1 MAETVT
7 LELVHDPTVNYA
19 LQQNDVPIIKQLRLT
34 NIGDERLKD
43 LLVCIEFE
51 PDFAPPWEGRV
62 TRLEPGASYAFG
74 HVPLQL
80 SPKFLAELTERV
92 AGTITVSVSASGQ
105 ELKQETARI
114 DVLAYDEWSGLRSLP
129 EVLAAFVTP
138 NHPVVEGILAD
149 AAGILSGW
157 EGGASLCAYQTKKKQ
172 DAFRQGAAIYEAIR
186 RRGLKYISPPAS
198 FEQVGQKVRLAERI
212 LENGLGTCLDLALFL
227 ASCFEQAG
235 LHPLVVFTKEHAF
248 AGFWLVEE
256 TFPDVVGDDV
266 LRLRKRAELAEV
278 CLVEATALT
287 SAPPNDF
294 NLAVQLGKAK
304 LENEQNFV
312 CVVDIARCR
321 KAAIRPLPLRGAPG
335 GAERTSSGQAA
346 DGVVLPPDLSLV
358 EGAVRPDGHVEEQ
371 PETPAT
377 RLDRWKRKLLD
388 LSLRNKLLNFKFTNK
403 AVQILCP
410 DIATLE
416 DALADGDKFEV
427 LANPSEFAE
436 DDPRSAE
443 VFRRRTGDD
452 ARKVVLQEEFK
463 ARRLRAGAGRDKLS
477 RQMLEIY
484 REANLQLEEGGA
496 STLYLA
502 LGFLAWYETPASQ
515 KRLLAPLI
523 LVPVE
528 ISRGSVLEGF
538 RLRKRDDEARIN
550 TTLLEL
556 LSKDFQLTLPS
567 MDPVPQDD
575 HGVDVQFILGTFRE
589 AVKKIDR
596 WEVVEDACL
605 GFFSF
610 AKFLMWRDLEART
623 EELLKNPVV
632 SHLVNTPNLPFP
644 DSGGF
649 PDAESLDHTHS
660 PTETF
665 CPVLTDSSQLAA
677 VYAAAE
683 GKSFVLHGPPGT
695 GKSQTITNIIA
706 HCLACGKSVLFV
718 SEKMAALTVVR
729 DRLAQCGLG
738 NFCLELHSNKSSKQ
752 EVIKQLGQSLTG
764 PSTFD
769 SEHWRREAERLAA
782 LRAELNEYVQALHKV
797 QISGETAFLGLSK
810 LIGLTNVLHVALS
823 WPSPK
828 AIDQPLLERLRQTS
842 RQLALTAGAIGTPAG
857 HPWEGVACV
866 EWSPVVQREVQEA
879 LENMPVAASELERSA
894 NALLPLLGIGQF
906 QPSHLDEYEQL
917 GQTLTA
923 LPRPPAPL
931 LEAADWPALRAEL
944 DELVRKSRRR
954 KALWES
960 LGAEFSSDLIAL
972 DLDALATLHL
982 AAKASWG
989 LGRWFKNRAIAK
1001 TLRPVSKNGQVPAR
1015 DRIGSILAQAR
1026 ELRELESQ
1034 WKAVS
1039 DAGARL
1045 LGSAWSEGQITDAEL
1060 EALTARA
1067 TNLRAETVKAAK
1079 LSGRGVTDIIQRIW
1093 AATLWNDYDRLCTAT
1108 EAYGAAR
1115 KGFKQAVERLDGL
1128 LGFGKGVSL
1137 AAASGEA
1144 LPLERS
1150 VRRAALLTEHL
1161 GKFRL
1166 WCQWCKAR
1174 HEALGIGLKPLVLA
1188 LEQGRITPEQTAPV
1202 FQRGYYQWWVENIVH
1217 AEPVLRNFFS
1227 TGFEDK
1233 IQQFRDTD
1241 KRYTKLTQ
1249 AEIHARLSARVPI
1262 AGAKANGESEMGVL
1276 SGQLRRQRSHM
1287 SIRALVQKIP
1297 NLLPRLKP
1305 CLLMSPMSI
1314 AQYMDAGQTP
1324 FDLVVFDEASQIPVW
1339 DAVGAIARGRQA
1351 IIVGDPKQLPPT
1363 SFFQREDDE
1372 SDMDDEIVADQES
1385 ILDECLAARLPQLHL
1400 RWHYRSRNE
1409 GLIAFSNHHYYDNS
1423 LLTFPSP
1430 HLEQGVSFRHVPG
1443 VYDKSKSRTN
1453 RIEAEALVNEMV
1465 RRLLDP
1471 VLSSVSIGVVTFSQ
1485 AQRDLIADLLE
1496 AERRN
1501 HPEIE
1506 RFFDPENPN
1515 RVFIKNL
1522 ENVQGDE
1529 RDAIFF
1535 SVGYGPDAA
1544 GKVSM
1549 SFGPLNRDGG
1559 ERRLN
1564 VAVTRARK
1572 EVVLFT
1578 SLKPEQIDL
1587 ARTRA
1592 RGVQD
1597 LKCYMEYAERG
1608 MAAIREAIARDPSAD
1623 FDSPFEQQVCEALRA
1638 KGHAVHAQVGCS
1650 GYRIDLAVVDPECP
1664 GRYLLGIECDGAN
1677 YHRSRNARD
1686 RDRLREMVLRGLGWE
1701 IARIWSTDWWQNAQA
1716 ALAKV
1721 EAAIEEALLR
1731 RAEKQKEPEAC
1742 PPPAFAAPE
1751 ACVQQF
1757 ASAPAAGQAIS
1768 PTPNENLEK
1777 YRPSFAPIVFGT
1789 QEEYYQPQSTPQI
1802 RQALLE
1808 VMEREAPMSLTLLTR
1823 RVAARWGFTKATEK
1837 CKERVLGV
1845 TKNTSEVL
1853 VRRGKDETFLWERQ
1867 TPPDVYTGFRIPGGS
1882 EESQRDPGEIP
1893 PEEIANAARH
1903 VLRQHISA
1911 SRDVLEQETARLL
1924 GFRRVTQNV
1933 RAYMQKGI
1941 ALLALA
1947 EDIQRGGETLVLK

>member
-1 MAETVT
+1 MSETVA
-7 LELVHDPTVNYA
+7 LELIHDPTVNYA
-19 LQQNDVPIIKQLRLT
+19 LQQNDVPIVKQLRIT
-34 NIGDERLKD
+34 NSGNECLKG
-43 LLVCIEFE
+43 LLVYIQVE
-51 PDFAPPWEGRV
+51 PGFAHPWEGRV
-62 TRLEPGASYAFG
+62 TSLEPGASYAFG

-92 AGTITVSVSASGQ
+92 TGTITISVSAAGQ
-105 ELKQETARI
+105 EIKQQSARI

-138 NHPVVEGILAD
+138 NHPVVEGIMAD
-149 AAGILSGW
+149 AADILSGW
-157 EGGASLCAYQTKKKQ
+157 ERGASLCAYQTKKKQ
-172 DAFRQGAAIYEAIR
+172 DTLRQGAAIYEAIR

-198 FEQVGQKVRLAERI
+198 FEHAGQKVRLAERI

-227 ASCFEQAG
+227 SSCLEQAG
-235 LHPLVVFTKEHAF
+235 LHPLVVFTKGHALV
-248 AGFWLVEE
+248 GFWLVEE

-266 LRLRKRAELAEV
+266 LRLRKRAELAEI
-278 CLVEATALT
+278 CLVETTTLT

-294 NLAVQLGKAK
+294 NLAAQLGRAR
-304 LENEQNFV
+304 LEDEQDFV
-312 CVVDIARCR
+312 CVVDVARCR
-321 KAAIRPLPLRGAPG
+321 KAAIRPLPLRGVFS
-335 GAERTSSGQAA
+335 GAGLASAGQTKDGAA
-346 DGVVLPPDLSLV
+346 LPPDLSLV
-358 EGAVRPDGHVEEQ
+358 DEYAPPDERVEKQ

-377 RLDRWKRKLLD
+377 RLDGWKRKLLD

-410 DIATLE
+410 DIASLE

-427 LANPSEFAE
+427 LANLSEFAE

-443 VFRRRTGDD
+443 VFRRRTGED
-452 ARKVVLQEEFK
+452 ARNVVLQEEFK
-463 ARRLRAGAGRDKLS
+463 ARRLRTEAGRDKLS

-484 REANLQLEEGGA
+484 REATLQMEEGGA

-502 LGFLAWYETPASQ
+502 LGFLAWYETPTSQ

-528 ISRGSVLEGF
+528 VSRGSALEGF

-556 LSKDFQLTLPS
+556 LAKDFQLILPS
-567 MDPVPQDD
+567 MDPVPQDN
-575 HGVDVQFILGTFRE
+575 HGVDVPFILDNFRE

-596 WEVVEDACL
+596 WEIVEHACL

-610 AKFLMWRDLEART
+610 AKFLMWRDLEMRT
-623 EELLKNPVV
+623 ADLLKNPVV
-632 SHLVNTPNLPFP
+632 SHLVNTPDLPFP

-649 PDAESLDHTHS
+649 PDAERLDLSHS

-695 GKSQTITNIIA
+695 GKSQTITNLIA
-706 HCLACGKSVLFV
+706 HCLASGKSVLFV

-738 NFCLELHSNKSSKQ
+738 NFCLELHSNKSNKQ
-752 EVIKQLGQSLTG
+752 EIIKQIGQSLTG
-764 PSTFD
+764 ASTFD

-782 LRAELNEYVQALHKV
+782 LRTELNEYVQTLHKV
-797 QISGETAFLGLSK
+797 QRSGETVFQGLSK
-810 LIGLTNVLHVALS
+810 LIGLTDVPHVPLFWS
-823 WPSPK
+823 SPE
-828 AIDQPLLERLRQTS
+828 AIDQPLRESLKQAT
-842 RQLALTAGAIGTPAG
+842 RQLALTVSSIGTPAG
-857 HPWEGVACV
+857 HPWEGVACE
-866 EWSPVVQREVQEA
+866 EWSPVVQRDVQEA
-879 LENMPVAASELERSA
+879 LERVPVVAGELERSA
-894 NALLPLLGIGQF
+894 SELLMLLGIGQF
-906 QPSHLDEYEQL
+906 HLAYLDEYEELAQC
-917 GQTLTA
+917 LTA
-923 LPRPPAPL
+923 QPRPPAPL
-931 LEAADWPALRAEL
+931 LEATDWLILRTEIE
-944 DELVRKSRRR
+944 DLVRKHRRHKVLR
-954 KALWES
+954 ES
-960 LGAEFSSDLIAL
+960 LGAAFMPEIITL
-972 DLDALATLHL
+972 DLDALAAWQL

-989 LGRWFKNRAIAK
+989 LGRWFKNRAIGK
-1001 TLRPVSKNGQVPAR
+1001 VLRSVSKSGQSPAA
-1015 DRIGSILAQAR
+1015 DRFESILAQAR
-1026 ELRELESQ
+1026 ELRELEGQ
-1034 WKAVS
+1034 IKIVS
-1039 DAGARL
+1039 ATGARL
-1045 LGSAWSEGQITDAEL
+1045 LGSAWAEGEVTD
-1060 EALTARA
+1060 EALEELALRVTE
-1067 TNLRAETVKAAK
+1067 LRAKAIKAAN
-1079 LSGRGVTDIIQRIW
+1079 LSGRGVADIQRLW
-1093 AATLWNDYDRLCTAT
+1093 ATTLWNEYDHLTVAVAAYSTAS
-1108 EAYGAAR
+1108 
-1115 KGFKQAVERLDGL
+1115 KGFRQALGRLDGL
-1128 LGFGKGVSL
+1128 LGFDGGISL
-1137 AAASGEA
+1137 TSSSSEE
-1144 LPLERS
+1144 LSLERVVS
-1150 VRRAALLTEHL
+1150 RSAQLVEHL
-1161 GKFRL
+1161 GKFRF
-1166 WCQWCKAR
+1166 WCQWRKAR
-1174 HEALGIGLKPLVLA
+1174 HEALDIGLKPLVGA
-1188 LEQGRITPEQTAPV
+1188 MEQGRITPEEAGSV
-1202 FQRGYYQWWVENIVH
+1202 FQRGYYQWWVESIIH

-1233 IQQFRDTD
+1233 IRQFRETD
-1241 KRYTKLTQ
+1241 ERYTKLTQ

-1262 AGAKANGESEMGVL
+1262 AGAKVSEESEMGVL

-1287 SIRALVQKIP
+1287 SIRALVRKIP

-1314 AQYMDAGQTP
+1314 AQYMDAGHAP

-1372 SDMDDEIVADQES
+1372 IEMDEEVVADQES

-1409 GLIAFSNHHYYDNS
+1409 GLIAFSNHHYYENN

-1430 HLEQGVSFRHVPG
+1430 HQDQGVSFRYVPG

-1453 RIEAEALVNEMV
+1453 RIEADALVKEIVN
-1465 RRLLDP
+1465 RLHDP
-1471 VLSSVSIGVVTFSQ
+1471 VLSTVSIGVVTFSQ

-1496 AERRN
+1496 VERRN

-1506 RFFDPENPN
+1506 HFFDPENPE

-1529 RDAIFF
+1529 RDAVFF

-1572 EVVLFT
+1572 EVILFS

-1587 ARTRA
+1587 TRTRA

-1608 MAAIREAIARDPSAD
+1608 MAAIREAISHDPSAD
-1623 FDSPFEQQVCEALRA
+1623 FDSPFEQQVCEALRT
-1638 KGHAVHAQVGCS
+1638 KGHTVHAQVGCS
-1650 GYRIDLAVVDPECP
+1650 GYRIDLAVVDPLYP

-1701 IARIWSTDWWQNAQA
+1701 IVRIWSTDWWQNAQT
-1716 ALAKV
+1716 ALDKV
-1721 EAAIEEALLR
+1721 EAAIENAMLR
-1731 RAEKQKEPEAC
+1731 REEKQTPLEECSSQEAS
-1742 PPPAFAAPE
+1742 PQVAYA
-1751 ACVQQF
+1751 QQF
-1757 ASAPAAGQAIS
+1757 ASVQNVVQAAQPMPDAS
-1768 PTPNENLEK
+1768 LEK
-1777 YRPSFAPIVFGT
+1777 YRPSFAPIVNGT
-1789 QEEYYQPQSTPQI
+1789 QEEYYQPQSTSQI

-1808 VMEREAPMSLTLLTR
+1808 VMEREAPISLAVLTR

-1845 TKNTSEVL
+1845 AKNTSSVL
-1853 VRRGKDETFLWERQ
+1853 VSRGNGETFLWEKH
-1867 TPPDVYTGFRIPGGS
+1867 TPPSAYTGFRVSGGS
-1882 EESQRDPGEIP
+1882 EESQRDPSDIP

-1903 VLRQHISA
+1903 ILCQHISA
-1911 SRDVLEQETARLL
+1911 SHDVLEQETARLL
-1924 GFRRVTQNV
+1924 GFKRVTQNV
-1933 RAYMQKGI
+1933 RAHMQKGI
-1941 ALLALA
+1941 TLLAWA
-1947 EDIQRGGETLVLK
+1947 ADIQKEGDKLVLK

>member
-1 MAETVT
+1 MAKTVT
-7 LELVHDPTVNYA
+7 LELIHDPTVNYA

-34 NIGDERLKD
+34 NCGDERLKD
-43 LLVCIEFE
+43 LLVRIEVE
-51 PDFAPPWEGRV
+51 PDFATPWEGRA
-62 TRLEPGASYAFG
+62 TCLEPGASYAFG

-92 AGTITVSVSASGQ
+92 AGTITVSVSASDQ
-105 ELKQETARI
+105 ELKQEAARI

-149 AAGILSGW
+149 AASILSGW
-157 EGGASLCAYQTKKKQ
+157 ERGASLCAYQTQKKQ
-172 DAFRQGAAIYEAIR
+172 DALRQGAAIYEAIR

-235 LHPLVVFTKEHAF
+235 LHPLAVFTKEHAF
-248 AGFWLVEE
+248 TGFWLVEE
-256 TFPDVVGDDV
+256 TFSDVVGDDV
-266 LRLRKRAELAEV
+266 LRLRKRAELAEI
-278 CLVEATALT
+278 CLVEATTLT

-358 EGAVRPDGHVEEQ
+358 EGAVRPDSHVEEQ

-436 DDPRSAE
+436 DDPRNAE

-502 LGFLAWYETPASQ
+502 LGFLAWYETPTSQ

-528 ISRGSVLEGF
+528 ISRGSILEGF

-596 WEVVEDACL
+596 WEIVEDACL

-644 DSGGF
+644 DSRGF

-752 EVIKQLGQSLTG
+752 EIIKQLGQSLTG
-764 PSTFD
+764 PYTFD

-797 QISGETAFLGLSK
+797 QSSGETAFQGLSK

-828 AIDQPLLERLRQTS
+828 AIDQPFLERLRQAP

-879 LENMPVAASELERSA
+879 LERVPMVVGELERSA
-894 NALLPLLGIGQF
+894 NALLPLLGIEQLHPG
-906 QPSHLDEYEQL
+906 HLDEYEEL
-917 GQTLTA
+917 ALKLTA
-923 LPRPPAPL
+923 QPRPSAPL
-931 LEAADWPALRAEL
+931 LEAADWPALRAEI

-954 KALWES
+954 KALWET
-960 LGAEFSSDLIAL
+960 LGADFTPDIIAL
-972 DLDALATLHL
+972 DLDALAAQQL
-982 AAKASWG
+982 AAKANWS
-989 LGRWFKNRAIAK
+989 LGRWLKNRAIAK
-1001 TLRPVSKNGQVPAR
+1001 TLRSISKNGQAPASGR
-1015 DRIGSILAQAR
+1015 FESILAEAR

-1045 LGSAWSEGQITDAEL
+1045 LGSAWAEGQITDAEL
-1060 EALTARA
+1060 ETLSTRV
-1067 TNLRAETVKAAK
+1067 TTLRAKAVKTAN
-1079 LSGRGVTDIIQRIW
+1079 LSGRGVSDIQRIW
-1093 AATLWNDYDRLCTAT
+1093 AATLWNDYDRLCAAVDGYST
-1108 EAYGAAR
+1108 AR
-1115 KGFKQAVERLDGL
+1115 KGFHQAVERLDGL
-1128 LGFGKGVSL
+1128 LGFGKGISL
-1137 AAASGEA
+1137 ASSSDEA
-1144 LPLERS
+1144 LPLERVVS
-1150 VRRAALLTEHL
+1150 RAALLTENL

-1166 WCQWCKAR
+1166 WCQWRKAR
-1174 HEALGIGLKPLVLA
+1174 HEALDIGLKPLVLA
-1188 LEQGRITPEQTAPV
+1188 LEQGRITPEQTEPV
-1202 FQRGYYQWWVENIVH
+1202 FRRGYYQWWVESIVH

-1227 TGFEDK
+1227 AGFEDK
-1233 IQQFRDTD
+1233 IQQFRNTD
-1241 KRYTKLTQ
+1241 ERYTKLTQ

-1314 AQYMDAGQTP
+1314 AQYMDAGHAP

-1372 SDMDDEIVADQES
+1372 IDMDEELVADQES

-1409 GLIAFSNHHYYDNS
+1409 SLIAFSNHHYYENN

-1430 HLEQGVSFRHVPG
+1430 HLRQGVSFRYVPG

-1453 RIEAEALVNEMV
+1453 RIEADALVKEMV

-1471 VLSSVSIGVVTFSQ
+1471 VLSSLSIGVVTFSQ

-1506 RFFDPENPN
+1506 RFFDPENPD

-1572 EVVLFT
+1572 EVVLFS
-1578 SLKPEQIDL
+1578 SLEPEQIDL

-1597 LKCYMEYAERG
+1597 LKCYMEYAKRG
-1608 MAAIREAIARDPSAD
+1608 MAAIREAISRDPSTD
-1623 FDSPFEQQVCEALRA
+1623 FDSPFEQQVYEALRA
-1638 KGHAVHAQVGCS
+1638 KGHMVHAQVGCS

-1716 ALAKV
+1716 ALTKV
-1721 EAAIEEALLR
+1721 ETAIAEALLR
-1731 RAEKQKEPEAC
+1731 RTEKQEQPETTPPEAC
-1742 PPPAFAAPE
+1742 L
-1751 ACVQQF
+1751 QQF
-1757 ASAPAAGQAIS
+1757 ARAPASGQTAR
-1768 PTPNENLEK
+1768 PTPVENLEK

-1789 QEEYYQPQSTPQI
+1789 QEEYYLPQSTPQI

-1808 VMEREAPMSLTLLTR
+1808 VMEHEAPMSLTLLTR

-1837 CKERVLGV
+1837 CKDRILGV
-1845 TKNTSEVL
+1845 AKNTSEVL
-1853 VRRGKDETFLWERQ
+1853 VRRGKDETFLWEKQ
-1867 TPPDVYTGFRIPGGS
+1867 APPDVYTGFRIPGGND
-1882 EESQRDPGEIP
+1882 ESQRDPDEIP

-1941 ALLALA
+1941 AMLALA
-1947 EDIQRGGETLVLK
+1947 EDIQREGENLVLK